1 MWRARRVETAGAERT
16 GAAAGE
22 GIGELLAECEL
33 LREQADGAGIALDDS
48 PQSLAALDQMQ
59 PRWRDDPETSEWLGN
74 DAGLYLGTVIVR
86 TVPGAVW
93 RVWPRG
99 NPVVVLP
106 GGRELDVV
114 EIGHGWAADGYP
126 ELSAAYAEVRVD

>member
-1 MWRARRVETAGAERT
+1 MWRSRRAETAAGD
-16 GAAAGE
+16 GAAADAQQ

-33 LREQADGAGIALDDS
+33 LREQADEAGVVLDDS
-48 PQSLAALDQMQ
+48 PASLAALDQMQ

-86 TVPGAVW
+86 TVPGAAW
-93 RVWPRG
+93 RIWPGG
-99 NPVVVLP
+99 NPVVLLP

-126 ELSAAYAEVRVD
+126 ELSAAYTEVRVD